1 MAKDFIFPDV
11 GEGITEGV
19 VIRWRVKE
27 GDAVKEHD
35 VLAEIETDKA
45 VAEIPSP
52 FSGIILKIHHNAGDT
67 VHVGEALVT
76 IGGKGE
82 KAPVSNTSKR
92 KSEMARKSVSVVG
105 ELEEAD
111 ESPNI
116 EKATEKE
123 SGSRKLA
130 LPVVRNLA
138 KELGVNLDDVK
149 GTGKDG
155 RITENDVREAT
166 KPAQDIGEKL
176 TEIIVKRKYDFYGY
190 VDRVPLKGMRKIIAV
205 NMAHSASQAVHV
217 THFEEADVTDL
228 AAHREKE
235 KAKAEQ
241 KGIKLTYLPF
251 IVRAVV
257 ESLKNHPYLNASM
270 EKEEIILKKYYN
282 IGIAVDT
289 GDGLIVPN
297 IKRAE
302 TKSILDMAREIH
314 ELSEKVKSRRFDL
327 SETQGGT
334 FTITNVG
341 AIGGVF
347 ATPITNP
354 PEAAILAVGAIREKP
369 VAIGGKITI
378 RKIMPM
384 SLSFDHRITDGAEAA
399 RFTNELKGYLED
411 IDFFL
416 MEKTES
422 A

>member
-1 MAKDFIFPDV
+1 MVKDFIFPDV

-19 VIRWRVKE
+19 VVKWRVKE
-27 GDAVKEHD
+27 GDVIKEHD

-52 FSGIILKIHHNAGDT
+52 FSGVVLKIHHQAGDT
-67 VHVGEALVT
+67 VHVGEVLVT
-76 IGGKGE
+76 IGEKGE
-82 KAPVSNTSKR
+82 KIPV
-92 KSEMARKSVSVVG
+92 RKSVSVVG
-105 ELEEAD
+105 TLEEAED
-111 ESPNI
+111 TP
-116 EKATEKE
+116 TT
-123 SGSRKLA
+123 GSKVKPTTKQSNGKLA
-130 LPVVRNLA
+130 LPAVRNLA
-138 KELGVNLDDVK
+138 KELGVNLDDVR

-166 KPAQDIGEKL
+166 TLERDSGEKM
-176 TEIIVKRKYDFYGY
+176 TEITVKRKYDFYGY
-190 VDRVPLKGMRKIIAV
+190 VDRVPLKGMRKAIAV
-205 NMAHSASQAVHV
+205 NMARSASQAVHV
-217 THFEEADVTDL
+217 THFEEVDVTDL
-228 AAHREKE
+228 VAHREKE
-235 KAKAEQ
+235 KARAEQ

-257 ESLKNHPYLNASM
+257 ESLKNHPYMNATM
-270 EKEEIILKKYYN
+270 EEEEIILKKYYN

-302 TKSILDMAREIH
+302 TKSIMDMAREIH
-314 ELSEKVKSRRFDL
+314 DLSEKVKSRRFDR

-354 PEAAILAVGAIREKP
+354 PECAILAVGAIREKP
-369 VAIGGKITI
+369 VVIGGKIVI
-378 RKIMPM
+378 RKIMPL

-399 RFTNELKGYLED
+399 RFVNELKGYLED